1 MKVKLFNSNERI
13 FLDGVARSR
22 AEGKTHLKTK
32 SLMCSGRKDGSAY
45 DKSLEGHYMGVAGE
59 YAVAK
64 EVKGFMD
71 FIRRSQGDK
80 HSADILCRNREGK
93 SCKVS
98 VKTTKYKDPILKVN
112 SLTEIED
119 ATHVALCRYF
129 KESNKEGV
137 EIHWIKPV
145 EEFKKNHYIKDFGYG
160 PKMCLR

>member
-71 FIRRSQGDK
+71 FILRSQGDK
-80 HSADILCRNREGK
+80 QSADVLCRNREGK

>member
-1 MKVKLFNSNERI
+1 MKVKLFDSSERV
-13 FLDGVARSR
+13 FLDSVARSR

-32 SLMCSGRKDGSAY
+32 SLMCSGRKDDSAY

-59 YAVAK
+59 YAVAE

-80 HSADILCRNREGK
+80 HSADVLCRSREGK
-93 SCKVS
+93 NCKVS

-129 KESNKEGV
+129 KESNREGV

>member
-1 MKVKLFNSNERI
+1 
-13 FLDGVARSR
+13 
-22 AEGKTHLKTK
+22 
-32 SLMCSGRKDGSAY
+32 MCSGRKDGSAY

-59 YAVAK
+59 YAVAE

-80 HSADILCRNREGK
+80 HSADILCRSQEGK

-112 SLTEIED
+112 SLAEIKD

-129 KESNKEGV
+129 KGDNQEGV
-137 EIHWIKPV
+137 EIHWIKSV
-145 EEFKKNHYIKDFGYG
+145 EEFKKNHYIRDFGYG
-160 PKMCLR
+160 PKMCLK

>member
-1 MKVKLFNSNERI
+1 MKIKLFDKNERT

-22 AEGKTHLKTK
+22 AKGKTHLKTK

-59 YAVAK
+59 YAVAE

-71 FIRRSQGDK
+71 FIPRAEGDK
-80 HSADILCRNREGK
+80 HSADILCRNKEGK
-93 SCKVS
+93 SCRIS

-112 SLTEIED
+112 SLAEIKD

-129 KESNKEGV
+129 KDNQRDGV
-137 EIHWIKPV
+137 EIYWVKPIG
-145 EEFKKNHYIKDFGYG
+145 EFKKNHYIRDFGYG
-160 PKMCLR
+160 PKMCLK